1 MSDEKFEDFLRS
13 AAKGYNTP
21 PARAPRDEMWNAIQA
36 KRSAGP
42 RVVYGGATGIRTEDK
57 RFGSKV
63 WWAAAAGLVLV
74 ASGIGIGRWTAN
86 VTAPSQIAVAP
97 APTQATPQSSNPSVD
112 SLPSGAN
119 EPASS
124 ETRSTQQIP
133 FSGSEPRVA
142 VAQGSRGVEPRATA
156 VASNAPSVT
165 RATPDRS
172 GTTPGSG
179 ARGNATS
186 AYELAEV
193 NHLTA
198 AEALLTSF
206 RTRSPAD
213 QQQDARLA
221 AWARELL
228 SNTRL
233 LLDSPVAA
241 DPQRRPLL
249 QDLEL
254 LLVQIVQLA
263 PGGAPQDR
271 EIMERTL
278 QQDQFMTKLRTA
290 IPAGQH
296 GS

>member
-1 MSDEKFEDFLRS
+1 MSDEKFEDFLRN
-13 AAKGYNTP
+13 AAKAYNTP
-21 PARAPRDEMWNAIQA
+21 PGRTPRAEMWNAIQA
-36 KRSAGP
+36 QRSAGP
-42 RVVYGGATGIRTEDK
+42 RVVYGGADKLRRDEK
-57 RFGSKV
+57 RFSSKV

-86 VTAPSQIAVAP
+86 VSSPPQTAVLPAPAQSAQPSNPAVDTAPSGV
-97 APTQATPQSSNPSVD
+97 
-112 SLPSGAN
+112 G
-119 EPASS
+119 EPASG
-124 ETRSTQQIP
+124 ETRSIP
-133 FSGSEPRVA
+133 LSAPEPRVA
-142 VAQGSRGVEPRATA
+142 RAPGTRGAQSPVTA
-156 VASNAPSVT
+156 VAANTPS
-165 RATPDRS
+165 ATGATTDRRT
-172 GTTPGSG
+172 TTPGS
-179 ARGNATS
+179 AVRGSAPTS

-193 NHLTA
+193 NHLSA

-206 RTRSPAD
+206 RTRSQAD

-278 QQDQFMTKLRTA
+278 KQDQFMTKLRTA
-290 IPAGQH
+290 IPAGQR

>member
-1 MSDEKFEDFLRS
+1 MSDEKFEDFIKN
-13 AAKGYNTP
+13 AARAYNTP
-21 PARAPRDEMWNAIQA
+21 PARTPREEMWNAIQA

-42 RVVYGGATGIRTEDK
+42 RVVYGGAAGIRGAEK

-63 WWAAAAGLVLV
+63 WWAAAAGIVLV
-74 ASGIGIGRWTAN
+74 AGGIGIGRLT
-86 VTAPSQIAVAP
+86 AP
-97 APTQATPQSSNPSVD
+97 APS
-112 SLPSGAN
+112 
-119 EPASS
+119 
-124 ETRSTQQIP
+124 
-133 FSGSEPRVA
+133 
-142 VAQGSRGVEPRATA
+142 TA
-156 VASNAPSVT
+156 VATVRPSEVNRPESTASNDPARGELPSDAT
-165 RATPDRS
+165 RNPADAREVQSPFSAEASRVAGGQRGSTGMVASS
-172 GTTPGSG
+172 GTVGPRPISIERAETSRAGTRGS
-179 ARGNATS
+179 APTL
-186 AYELAEV
+186 AYEMAEV

-206 RTRSPAD
+206 RTRSPED

-263 PGGAPQDR
+263 PGTTPQDR

-278 QQDQFMTKLRTA
+278 KQDQLMTRLRTA